1 VSSIICGFWQWT
13 KGRSTNPNSS
23 KWSASLA
30 AARLRPSCS
39 IKPRDLVLLWKMWE
53 IAAGVVEANNKCEEL
68 SLLFCHERFELSSND
83 DVHYPL

>member
-1 VSSIICGFWQWT
+1 
-13 KGRSTNPNSS
+13 
-23 KWSASLA
+23 
-30 AARLRPSCS
+30 
-39 IKPRDLVLLWKMWE
+39 MWE